1 MQYTKC
7 HVCAEGGHPSSKC
20 PTLTECLKPGFFT
33 GGGGAGHSHDD
44 DDEHFKDYLYR
55 ISLNRLRHFSP
66 EEIDF
71 IFESNADSYKGM
83 IEECSNSS
91 LYTDKSYNAIV
102 IKACQLWRAVG
113 QLRYAKS
120 MGM

>member
-1 MQYTKC
+1 MQYAQC
-7 HVCAEGGHPSSKC
+7 QVCGDHDHRSAKC

-33 GGGGAGHSHDD
+33 GGGAGGDHSHDD
-44 DDEHFKDYLYR
+44 DDEHFKNYLYR

-71 IFESNADSYKGM
+71 IFESTATSYTSM
-83 IEECSNSS
+83 MQECNTSA
-91 LYTDKSYNAIV
+91 LYTDKSYNAKV

-113 QLRYAKS
+113 ELRYARS
-120 MGM
+120 I